1 MILSKKEFVQVA
13 EITVAEVG
21 NEVDFARE
29 MRNFKQC
36 DINGDE
42 QLSLD
47 EFKGFLYPQ
56 YYDHT
61 YSIHIDNN
69 VNIFDTDKDGVISKE
84 EYIAEIK
91 RFYAIQN
98 DQLTL
103 ILRVDPDMDIN
114 LEMEAFL
121 TFDKNVNG
129 QLDHDEIREWLIP
142 SQYDPAEAE
151 FDHLLSHADQNN
163 NGLLDVNELVANY
176 AILME
181 IQVKNKSI
189 KSNI

>member
-91 RFYAIQN
+91 RFYAIQD

-129 QLDHDEIREWLIP
+129 QLDHDEIHEWLIP

>member
-1 MILSKKEFVQVA
+1 M
-13 EITVAEVG
+13 
-21 NEVDFARE
+21 
-29 MRNFKQC
+29 
-36 DINGDE
+36 
-42 QLSLD
+42 
-47 EFKGFLYPQ
+47 
-56 YYDHT
+56 
-61 YSIHIDNN
+61 
-69 VNIFDTDKDGVISKE
+69 
-84 EYIAEIK
+84 
-91 RFYAIQN
+91 
-98 DQLTL
+98 
-103 ILRVDPDMDIN
+103 ILRVDPDMDVN

-181 IQVKNKSI
+181 FQVKQIHHQTFISV
-189 KSNI
+189 